1 MRRIALVLAVLAS
14 WSLLLLWAARIDV
27 SSPFFAAEQREF
39 PGNDFAA
46 VFGAA
51 SADSDR
57 LRVTSASAD
66 FTSLQSLAPA
76 DLDAAS
82 FPTLRYRF
90 ENFPRTL
97 ELSLVFRT
105 NESAEDIAISLPW
118 PGEGTNTF
126 DLSELPQWQGHIV
139 EIGFAEFPVAQLVP
153 PAAGFKP
160 FDLVEAG
167 LWSRSWRGDLAA
179 LSTDWLGAWSWT
191 QRSVHALGRDTDTPR
206 ARSLVLCVAIAL
218 GIALVWIA
226 VFLSLRS
233 RAFAVAGFGVAV
245 VAWLALDIVWQAGLW
260 GRLQTTRAVYAPLGW
275 DARERT
281 VADTEV
287 VKAAETL
294 QKMLRNEPPSSRI
307 LVYAD
312 GDNGY
317 ELLRFAW
324 HALPLNVGLYVSAS
338 FVGGALPERT
348 LIVFY
353 QSDAWRTDAS
363 WRKFLKYSDHLSTS
377 DSIHSDAFE
386 NEPVAVFR
394 FHHARR

>member
-1 MRRIALVLAVLAS
+1 MRRVALVLAVLAS
-14 WSLLLLWAARIDV
+14 WSILLLWAARVDPG
-27 SSPFFAAEQREF
+27 SPFLAAEQREF
-39 PGNDFAA
+39 PGDDFTP
-46 VFGAA
+46 VFGAGA
-51 SADSDR
+51 ADSDR

-66 FTSLQSLAPA
+66 FTSLQSLAPS
-76 DLDAAS
+76 DVDAAS

-90 ENFPRTL
+90 ESFPRTL

-105 NESAEDIAISLPW
+105 TESAEDIAISLPW

-126 DLSELPQWQGHIV
+126 DLSQIPQWQGHIE

-153 PAAGFKP
+153 PEEGFRP
-160 FDLVEAG
+160 FELAEAS

-179 LSTDWLGAWSWT
+179 LSTDWLGAWPWT

-218 GIALVWIA
+218 GIALAWIA
-226 VFLSLRS
+226 LLFGR
-233 RAFAVAGFGVAV
+233 RTPMFATAGLGVAV
-245 VAWLALDIVWQAGLW
+245 AAWLALDVVWHAGLW

-275 DARERT
+275 SGRENT

-287 VKAAETL
+287 VDAADDLKT
-294 QKMLRNEPPSSRI
+294 MLRDEPASSRI

-312 GDNGY
+312 ANNGY
-317 ELLRFAW
+317 ELLRFVW
-324 HALPLNVGLYVSAS
+324 HALPLNVAVYAYAS

-353 QSDAWRTDAS
+353 RSDAWRTNPF
-363 WRKFLKYSDHLSTS
+363 WRKFLEY
-377 DSIHSDAFE
+377 
-386 NEPVAVFR
+386 
-394 FHHARR
+394 